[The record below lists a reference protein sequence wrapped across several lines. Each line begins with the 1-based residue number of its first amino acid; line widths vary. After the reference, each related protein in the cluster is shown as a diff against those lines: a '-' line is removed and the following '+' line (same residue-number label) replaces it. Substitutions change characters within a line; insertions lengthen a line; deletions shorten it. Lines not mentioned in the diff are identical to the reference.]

1 MSYSFSAKAATK
13 SELKSLI
20 AEKVAEIA
28 HQQPVHAADQA
39 QIVANA
45 NAIIDLLPENVEGR
59 ELQATINGYLSGT
72 WDNEQITE
80 LTQVSIN
87 ANIGW
92 VTKTA

>member
-1 MSYSFSAKAATK
+1 MSYSFNAKAATK

-20 AEKVAEIA
+20 ADKVAEIA
-28 HQQPVHAADQA
+28 HQQPVHAADAA

-45 NAIIDLLPENVEGR
+45 YVIIDLLPDNVEGR
-59 ELQATINGYLSGT
+59 ELSASINGYLSGT